1 MNDRKPIDIQYG
13 DHGVISLDPSGLNIA
28 GVLEPADVAAAP
40 SVESALRAAID
51 APIESPGLGNLGES
65 GDEYLIVADDMTRAT
80 PVAAMIQVVADV
92 LNAAGVNDSQI
103 RVLIAT
109 GTHRPMT
116 SAEIHQRF
124 GDDLIGRF
132 DIQNHDYRTSTLV
145 DLGLTGN
152 GTPISVNRRVLDA
165 DVVIGLSS
173 IVPHHIPGY
182 SGGSKIIQPGV
193 SGEPTTASTHM
204 FSAVSDTQIL
214 GVVES
219 PVRLEMEEV
228 AAKAGLT
235 AILNTTLNAR
245 GEMVDS
251 FFGDP
256 RAAFRAGT
264 ASSRRIYGLNS
275 PSSVDIVI
283 AGSHPCDIE
292 FWQAHKSLFPAA
304 KIVRP
309 GGTIIVVAPCPEGVA
324 RTHDDVLNYAHQPY
338 GRIRELVDSG
348 AAADPVGA
356 SNAIA
361 WSRIREFAE
370 ISLVSDGI
378 SAEDCRALGFQ
389 SFPSLDAALT
399 DARRRLGKDAS
410 VAVMTHAPET
420 LPISVS

>member
-28 GVLEPADVAAAP
+28 GVLELADVAAAP

-309 GGTIIVVAPCPEGVA
+309 GGARLLSSHPVPRESQGLMTTYSTTPTSRMAASGNLWTRARQPTPSAPRMPS
-324 RTHDDVLNYAHQPY
+324 H
-338 GRIRELVDSG
+338 GRGFV
-348 AAADPVGA
+348 
-356 SNAIA
+356 N
-361 WSRIREFAE
+361 
-370 ISLVSDGI
+370 SLKF
-378 SAEDCRALGFQ
+378 R
-389 SFPSLDAALT
+389 SFPMEYRRKIAGRWDFNRSLRSTLLSPTPGGAWA
-399 DARRRLGKDAS
+399 K
-410 VAVMTHAPET
+410 THP
-420 LPISVS
+420 SR